1 MTGPLPTPAGWYPDP
16 SGAPGLR
23 YWDGARWTAVA
34 PAPPPVAYQPLAA
47 KRSSFPSWVIVAG
60 IIAIVGALYAYG
72 AHINSEEKKS
82 SSGISSTYSSTPT
95 TPEDKYFD
103 WLQKYDFNVTSDN
116 RATLLTAGHSIC
128 TDLRNGVDPD
138 REARTIYRAVPEA
151 TDKKAGLLVTAAQMG
166 LCPDTM

>member
-1 MTGPLPTPAGWYPDP
+1 MTTPAGWYPDP
-16 SGAPGLR
+16 SGVPGLR
-23 YWDGARWTAVA
+23 YWDGYQWTAVA
-34 PAPPPVAYQPLAA
+34 PSPQPVAPYPVAA
-47 KRSSFPSWVIVAG
+47 KKSTFPSWIIVVGVLVIVG
-60 IIAIVGALYAYG
+60 LLYAYG
-72 AHINSEEKKS
+72 AQLDSQEKKS
-82 SSGISSTYSSTPT
+82 ASGSTYTSTPT

-116 RATLLTAGHSIC
+116 RDTLLTAGRSIC
-128 TDLRNGVDPD
+128 VDLRSGVDPE